1 MIAKELL
8 IRPYQHEKDKE
19 KLVEMYLSFD
29 PSERTLG
36 LPPATRSDLESWLDF
51 FAPSGLSVVAECNG
65 DIVGHVAGAPVG
77 DEVHMISFV
86 HRDYRNMGLG
96 QRMISR
102 IIEKCREAGYDRVV
116 VVTDERNTRA
126 IHVFMKL
133 GFQVV
138 SAGFEYEMHLP
149 LY

>member
-1 MIAKELL
+1 MITLKELQ
-8 IRPYQHEKDKE
+8 IRPYQHEEDKE
-19 KLVEMYLSFD
+19 KLVKMYLSFD
-29 PSERTLG
+29 PSDRTLG

-51 FAPSGLSVVAECNG
+51 FAPGLSIVAECNG
-65 DIVGHVAGAPVG
+65 DIVGHVAGAPIG
-77 DEVHMISFV
+77 EEVHMISFV
-86 HRDYRNMGLG
+86 HKNYRNMGLG
-96 QRMISR
+96 QRMISTV
-102 IIEKCREAGYDRVV
+102 IKKCRKAGYDRIV

-126 IHVFMKL
+126 IHVFRKL